1 MDNIIEYAE
10 YTWPAFR
17 IMLHSNITINDPN
30 ILLEIISYMPFPTH
44 AMNELAK
51 NGNIY
56 VMKWARLNGCPW
68 NWYVCTLAAKYG
80 HLECLKWLRSNPND
94 LCPWNKNRCISGA
107 RKNNHQHIIDWIND
121 N

>member
-10 YTWPAFR
+10 HTWPAFR
-17 IMLHSNITINDPN
+17 IMQHSDLTINDPN
-30 ILLEIISYMPFPTH
+30 ILLEIIAYMPFPND
-44 AMNELAK
+44 AMIELAK

-68 NWYVCTLAAKYG
+68 DSDVCTYAATNG
-80 HLECLKWLRSNPND
+80 HLEILKFLRSDPNN
-94 LCPWNKNRCISGA
+94 LCPWNKNKCISGA